1 MSGPERDTGAAAAG
15 FTLLE
20 VLVAFSIAAI
30 GLAALLQ
37 GGTAALGNAGIAAA
51 SIEATRRAQSR
62 LAMVGAAGP
71 LLPGETAGEDG
82 DGFHWRVLVS
92 PILVRAANPGA
103 RGPGEPQGAHRAPAA
118 FLVEAT
124 VGWRAG
130 RRTRDVT
137 LTTLRLALPS
147 AASDE

>member
-1 MSGPERDTGAAAAG
+1 MSSPERVPGGAAAG

-20 VLVAFSIAAI
+20 VLVAFTIAAI

-62 LAMVGAAGP
+62 LAAVGAVGS

-82 DGFHWRVLVS
+82 DGYHWRIRVS
-92 PILVRAANPGA
+92 PILVRGADPAARA
-103 RGPGEPQGAHRAPAA
+103 PGEARRAPSA

-124 VGWRAG
+124 VGWKTG

-137 LTTLRLALPS
+137 LTTMRLANP
-147 AASDE
+147 AAPASDE